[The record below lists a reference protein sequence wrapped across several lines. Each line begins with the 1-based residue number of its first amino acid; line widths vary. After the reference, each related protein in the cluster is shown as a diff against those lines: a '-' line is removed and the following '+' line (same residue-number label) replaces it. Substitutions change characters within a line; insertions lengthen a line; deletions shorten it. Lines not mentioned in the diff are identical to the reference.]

1 MSLAVAFPILA
12 IFVAAFA
19 APALHRRM
27 GDRLGKLLA
36 LVPLG
41 GFIYYATLIPSVAQ
55 GGSIRASIPWADGLG
70 IPLSFF
76 VDGLSLLFL
85 LIISGIGTFIVWYA
99 AGYLHGSKSLGKF
112 YLYLLSF
119 MAAMLG
125 VVASD
130 NLIVLFIFW
139 ELTSI
144 TSFLLIG
151 YYHED
156 ANSRRSALQAVLVTG
171 AGGLAMLAG
180 FILLG
185 FGAGTFEIS
194 RLLAL
199 GGASIAALPGF
210 PTILVLILLGA
221 FTKSAQ
227 FPFHFWLP
235 NAMAAPAPVSA
246 FLHSAT
252 MVKAGVFLLARLH
265 PCLSENA
272 MWTSIVAPI
281 GAITMMTGVFLALR
295 ETDLKKI
302 LAYTTLAVL
311 GTLTMLL
318 GIGTELA
325 IKACVVYLLAHA
337 LYKAA
342 LFMTAGT
349 VDHETG
355 TRELGDLSGLRRMM
369 PFTAAGAIMGAL
381 SMAGIPLL
389 IGFVSKEY
397 FYKALLDADG
407 PPYLWE
413 ALGVGA
419 SMVMVAL
426 AVTAGIRPY
435 FGACKETP
443 KHAHEGPWTMWIGP
457 IILGALALVMGVLP
471 ALAGDHLV
479 SAAAA
484 AVVADPTY
492 HANLKLWHGW
502 NTALMLSIL
511 TLAVG
516 IGIYLIANRW
526 RSAMAAVYRVLGAIG
541 PEQIYFKLLD
551 GVLAFAAWQ
560 TGVLQNGKLRNY
572 IVTVGAF
579 AVILLLWVLPR
590 NRFTL
595 DMDGM
600 APISILPVFVC
611 VLIMLSAVFACFA
624 RSRFTAIL
632 VLGVVGLGVAML
644 FFLFS
649 APDLAMTQILVETLT
664 VVLFV
669 LAFYKLPSLR
679 EFSSRAIRAR
689 DAVLSAIF
697 GGVMTLL
704 VLVAFHFESADVPIS
719 EFMARESLP
728 MAFGRNVVN
737 VILVDFRALD
747 TLGEITVLAIAALGI
762 LAMLKLRPKR
772 NQKPTP

>member
-1 MSLAVAFPILA
+1 MPTVIFPIIA

-19 APALHRRM
+19 APKLHQLL
-27 GDRLGKLLA
+27 GEKLGKLLA

-41 GFIYYATLIPSVAQ
+41 GFVFYTTLIPLVAH
-55 GGSIRASIPWADGLG
+55 GGAVRVSIPWADGLG
-70 IPLSFF
+70 ISLSFF

-85 LIISGIGTFIVWYA
+85 LIISSVGTFIVWYA

-130 NLIVLFIFW
+130 NLILLFIFW

-156 ANSRRSALQAVLVTG
+156 AKSRTSALQAVLVTG
-171 AGGLAMLAG
+171 SGGLAMMAG

-185 FGAGTFEIS
+185 MGAGTYEIS
-194 RLLAL
+194 ELLAL
-199 GGASIAALPGF
+199 DKGVIPSLPQF

-265 PCLSENA
+265 PSLSDHA
-272 MWTSIVAPI
+272 MWTAIVAPV
-281 GAITMMTGVFLALR
+281 GAVTMLTGVFLGMR

-302 LAYTTLAVL
+302 LAYTTLSVL

-325 IKACVVYLLAHA
+325 IKACLVYLLAHA

-355 TRELGDLSGLRRMM
+355 TREIEELSGLRRVM
-369 PFTAAGAIMGAL
+369 PFTAAGAMLGGL
-381 SMAGIPLL
+381 SMAGIPLV
-389 IGFVSKEY
+389 IGFISKEY

-426 AVTAGIRPY
+426 AATAGVRPY
-435 FGACKETP
+435 FGALKKTP

-457 IILGALALVMGVLP
+457 VILGMLALVFGIFP
-471 ALAGDHLV
+471 HLAGDHLI

-484 AVVADPTY
+484 SVMANPEY
-492 HANLKLWHGW
+492 HAHLELWHGW

-511 TLAVG
+511 TLVVGVG
-516 IGIYLIANRW
+516 IYMIAGSWRRIMAPIYRGLT
-526 RSAMAAVYRVLGAIG
+526 AIG
-541 PEQIYFKLLD
+541 PEQVYFKLLD
-551 GVLAFAAWQ
+551 GVMAFAAWQ
-560 TGVLQNGKLRNY
+560 TAFLQNGRLRNY
-572 IVTVGAF
+572 ILTVGGF
-579 AVILLLWVLPR
+579 AVLLLIWLLPR
-590 NRFTL
+590 NVFIL
-595 DMDGM
+595 DLTSMVPMSLLGV
-600 APISILPVFVC
+600 SVCILM
-611 VLIMLSAVFACFA
+611 IIAAIFACIA
-624 RSRFTAIL
+624 KSRFTAIL
-632 VLGVVGLGVAML
+632 ALGVVGLGVAIM

-669 LAFYKLPSLR
+669 LAFYKLPNLR
-679 EFSSRAIRAR
+679 GFSSRGIRIR
-689 DAVLSAIF
+689 DAILSTIF
-697 GGVMTLL
+697 GLVMTFL
-704 VLVAFHFESADVPIS
+704 VMIAFHFKSTDAPIS
-719 EFMARESLP
+719 EYMAANSLP
-728 MAFGRNVVN
+728 IANGRNVVN

-747 TLGEITVLAIAALGI
+747 TLGEITVLTIAALGI
-762 LAMLKLRPKR
+762 LAMLKLRPKG
-772 NQKPTP
+772 NSKP